1 MLHSNILQCTIKLF
15 GELDMTNINI
25 EEMNENMNKIGQSA
39 YSAAKVLYTMNTN
52 TVEQLFD
59 QQIAMATLGM
69 ETITSQMDL
78 MSTAKGYQAVID
90 GQTDIISDVS
100 SKSQGIARNTLDIL
114 NETKENVTTWVEDV
128 AKEAADNNP
137 MVKAT

>member
-1 MLHSNILQCTIKLF
+1 MLHSNILHRTIILF

-25 EEMNENMNKIGQSA
+25 EEMNENMNKMGQSA
-39 YSAAKVLYTMNTN
+39 YSAAKALYAMNTN

-69 ETITSQMDL
+69 DAITSQLEL
-78 MSTAKGYQAVID
+78 MSTAKGYQAIVD
-90 GQTDIISDVS
+90 GQAEIASDVS

-114 NETKENVTTWVEDV
+114 NETKEDVTSWVEDV

-137 MVKAT
+137 MVKAA

>member
-1 MLHSNILQCTIKLF
+1 
-15 GELDMTNINI
+15 MTNFNF
-25 EEMNENMNKIGQSA
+25 EEMNENMNKMGQSA
-39 YSAAKVLYTMNTN
+39 YNAAKALYTMNTN

-69 ETITSQMDL
+69 ESITSQMEL
-78 MSTAKGYQAVID
+78 MSTAKGYQAVVA
-90 GQTDIISDVS
+90 GQADIANDIS

-114 NETKENVTTWVEDV
+114 NESKEDVSTWVEEV

-137 MVKAT
+137 MVKAA